1 MALFVLGKLSGSFIM
16 SYCGSMTQLQLIAT
30 DNADVN
36 PPEKLL
42 SDGGTLPGKASSTT
56 DSENRCFH
64 L

>member
-1 MALFVLGKLSGSFIM
+1 M

-36 PPEKLL
+36 PLEKLF

-56 DSENRCFH
+56 DSENCCFH